1 YIKRT
6 EIYPAIA
13 VGPSK
18 EFSDTHIQHT
28 YDYNG
33 DGWSDILSSA
43 FSTNLFINPKGESRR
58 WNSYN
63 VLPDVRQS
71 EITDFV
77 DIDEDGTPELV
88 YSGSGSVRFAKP
100 DTDDPTK
107 PWKEY
112 IISEE
117 GYGWAHGIGTG
128 DINGDGRR
136 DILNP
141 YGWWEQPEEI
151 KSGERWTYHPEA
163 FGRFGNRA
171 RGMGGSLMAVY
182 DVNGNGWNDVVT
194 SL

>member
-1 YIKRT
+1 DLMYKDISIRTTPEEKSSPIFDVQRINDMYYSWGADAADFNKDGIMDVVSGPYIYYGPDYIKRT

-13 VGPSK
+13 VVPSK

-77 DIDEDGTPELV
+77 DI
-88 YSGSGSVRFAKP
+88 
-100 DTDDPTK
+100 
-107 PWKEY
+107 
-112 IISEE
+112 
-117 GYGWAHGIGTG
+117 
-128 DINGDGRR
+128 
-136 DILNP
+136 
-141 YGWWEQPEEI
+141 
-151 KSGERWTYHPEA
+151 
-163 FGRFGNRA
+163 
-171 RGMGGSLMAVY
+171 
-182 DVNGNGWNDVVT
+182 
-194 SL
+194 